1 MKFISPIGFRWKKLD
16 VKQKDKSHVSPQRKE
31 KHVIDLIKMLK
42 RIKSLEKNQKNPQR
56 ITKLTLI
63 KI

>member
-1 MKFISPIGFRWKKLD
+1 VG
-16 VKQKDKSHVSPQRKE
+16 PQRKE

-42 RIKSLEKNQKNPQR
+42 RIMNPEKNQKNPQR
-56 ITKLTLI
+56 ITKLTSI